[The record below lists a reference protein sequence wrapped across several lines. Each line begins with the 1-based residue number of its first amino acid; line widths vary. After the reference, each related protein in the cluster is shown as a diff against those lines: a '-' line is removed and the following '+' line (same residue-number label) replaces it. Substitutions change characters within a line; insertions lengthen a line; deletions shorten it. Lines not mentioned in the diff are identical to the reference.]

1 MASEKKKGKNII
13 IIIILVLLII
23 GGAVFAGVYFGL
35 SKGSETNEPKPIV
48 EAYSEI
54 GEIFVNLSDTDGKRY
69 AKITLTLSYDS
80 ENEDLATELET
91 KQVVLRDTA
100 IFYFKSLKAE
110 NFSASNE
117 GALKKEL
124 TDRLNKNL
132 TEGLIIDVKFN
143 ELLVQ

>member
-13 IIIILVLLII
+13 IIILGLLIL

-35 SKGSETNEPKPIV
+35 SKGSEVSEPKPIV
-48 EAYSEI
+48 EAYSEME
-54 GEIFVNLSDTDGKRY
+54 EIFVNLSDEGGKRY

-80 ENEDLATELET
+80 KNKDLATEVET
-91 KQVVLRDTA
+91 KQVALRDTA

-110 NFSASNE
+110 NFSANNE
-117 GALKKEL
+117 SVIKKEL

>member
-1 MASEKKKGKNII
+1 MESEKKKGKYI
-13 IIIILVLLII
+13 IIIILCLLII

-48 EAYSEI
+48 EAYLEM
-54 GEIFVNLSDTDGKRY
+54 GEIFVNLSDEDGKRY

-80 ENEDLATELET
+80 ENKDLATEIET
-91 KQVVLRDTA
+91 KQVALRDTA

-117 GALKKEL
+117 SALKKEL
-124 TDRLNKNL
+124 TNRLNKNL